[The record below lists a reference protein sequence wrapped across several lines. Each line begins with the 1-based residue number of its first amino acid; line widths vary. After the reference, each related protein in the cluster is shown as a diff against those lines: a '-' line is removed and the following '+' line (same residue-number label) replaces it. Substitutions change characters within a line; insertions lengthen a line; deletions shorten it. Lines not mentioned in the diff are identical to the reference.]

1 MSDEGTEEVTES
13 EDDGEGEVAGED
25 DNEKEE

>member
-25 DNEKEE
+25 DKKEK